1 MSATFRPMNVTV
13 ARGSQAERIFR
24 GKAGLPGGDA
34 ALSKAIA
41 PGVQPSPQHDLRFFG
56 GKTVKDLTFTNFYIG
71 GQAAWKQSDIQNV
84 DGTLAA
90 SMSDRPLN
98 NVMMQYFGDQQITS
112 TSKPS
117 RVLPGSK
124 PSAFSQGDVEAL
136 VRRLRRQGQ
145 LKGFDLSSTVFN
157 FMLPSGTVLNT
168 NTSVTR
174 AATSRLARAKVNP
187 ARPEDEVSSLHGLG
201 GYHGSVHP
209 TKKTTIYYAI
219 GVYSESLPD
228 GTENGIVAF
237 DAPWKNVV
245 ATFYHELNEA
255 RTDPDVEDAIK
266 AGNNPNGAKFLGWM
280 SRQGEEC
287 GDFPMFEVGSDL
299 NLVMKEVPLVGGG
312 TVPVQFQYSNAVH
325 GPEGPIPAPHPVPPH

>member
-1 MSATFRPMNVTV
+1 MNVTL

-24 GKAGLPGGDA
+24 KRSGLPGGRA

-41 PGVQPSPQHDLRFFG
+41 PGLHPSPQHDLRFFG
-56 GKTVKDLTFTNFYIG
+56 GKTIKDLTFMNFYIG
-71 GQAAWKQSDIQNV
+71 GQGVWKQSDIQNI
-84 DGTLAA
+84 DRTLAA
-90 SMSDRPLN
+90 AMSDRSLN
-98 NVMMQYFGDQQITS
+98 NVMMQYFGEQPIT
-112 TSKPS
+112 TVSKPS
-117 RVLPGSK
+117 QVLPGTK

-136 VRRLRRQGQ
+136 ARRLRRQGKM
-145 LKGFDLSSTVFN
+145 KGFDLSSTVFN
-157 FMLPSGTVLNT
+157 FILPSGTVLNT
-168 NTSVTR
+168 DTSLTHAAAPKRSR
-174 AATSRLARAKVNP
+174 AARVNP

-209 TKKTTIYYAI
+209 TKRTTIYYAI

-255 RTDPDVEDAIK
+255 RTDCDVEDAIK
-266 AGNNPNGAKFLGWM
+266 AGNDPNGAKFLGWM

-287 GDFPMFEVGSDL
+287 GDFPIFESGGAL
-299 NLVMKEVPLVGGG
+299 NLVMKEVPLGGGG
-312 TVPVQFQYSNAVH
+312 TAPVQFQYSNAVH